1 MLNCCWPWDL
11 EKTFP
16 GYPQFDVAENILHL
30 GKFLCKIVSNAAMS
44 DARAGSI
51 STILRFSV
59 KVFL

>member
-30 GKFLCKIVSNAAMS
+30 GKFLCKPVSNAVMS

-51 STILRFSV
+51 STI
-59 KVFL
+59 